1 MRLGL
6 KLDVLRLR
14 DFRLV
19 YGAALVSL
27 LGDGIVPVALA
38 FAVLDLTGSA
48 TDLGI
53 VLAARTLALVG
64 SLLIGGV
71 VADRIGRR
79 AVMIGADLTRLV
91 TQGAIGVLLVSG
103 HATVL
108 ELAASQALLG
118 AATGFF
124 NPASSGLL
132 PEVAGEWLQQAN
144 TLRGMATAAGNVAG
158 PAIAA
163 VLVVG
168 VGSGWALLVDA
179 LSYAVSAALLAP
191 VRLIATTPSRPEPLG
206 VLVEL
211 REGFSEV
218 RKRTW
223 VWATILAAS
232 LANALLAALTVLGPL
247 VAKQHLGGAGA
258 WAAIVA
264 GEGAGWAVGGIG
276 LLQVTPRRPMLVAT
290 AASGTVAAPMLL
302 LAVPAALVLIVAA
315 MFVAGINIMLFSTL
329 WETTL
334 QQRIPAHARSRVS
347 AYDWFGSLVL
357 QPVGLALIGPFAAA
371 VGVSTALYICGALLL
386 AALTSVLGIRDIRRI
401 GPLPVNASAAD
412 EPQNEPMAP

>member
-1 MRLGL
+1 VRLGL